1 MNLLHPWALG
11 VGAAAVALPV
21 IIHWLTRPRP
31 VTVPLSTL
39 RFVREAVQQKRAR
52 HRLRDWIILLLR
64 AAAVALLA
72 WAFARPLIGAKPLI
86 ADAPGDAVRVVIL
99 DRSQSMAAVSNGVQA
114 FERARPAAAKHL
126 AYSPGRRVNLIFA
139 GAKPIPVFQGPSS
152 NFAAVQEA
160 LATAKPLPENLNLKA
175 ALERAGEMLA
185 KSAPET
191 RKELIVISDFQRTNW
206 SAADFSPLPKETLI
220 QFESAAPKET
230 PANLAILRVAP
241 QGRVEQ
247 NRETRI
253 DVEVGN
259 FSNTPRDVQVEVNVG
274 GATVRVT
281 GHCPPAA
288 RTTLSGECV
297 LPASG
302 WFGAEAKLAGA
313 PDALAADDVRPFVL
327 NVRPAPT
334 FALLTREP
342 AAPKP
347 TSSHYLERA
356 LAPIRPRDNRPA
368 EKVVRIDSTTFDR
381 ESLGAADLIV
391 IDHAGRLTN
400 GSTRLLASMLR
411 RGRPLLYVAAEP
423 ADATNLGQLADAAG
437 ADLKMPVQ
445 FMPPPAGQGRRDLF
459 IASTRKESG
468 LFNVFGDG
476 LNAALAPLRFAGGL
490 ATRKLEGGLADDVVA
505 TYSDQSAAVV
515 VTACGAG
522 TIAVINA
529 SLADSSMPGSPVF
542 VSLTGE
548 LVNRLLSRS
557 KSADTVASGE
567 AAVSYLPPEAA
578 GTAGLAIQ
586 PPGAQDANAAAN
598 LGELVEESGSVI
610 WRWPAAGTPGVYRVK
625 RGAADVFALASA
637 VPAQE
642 ADLQSIDP
650 AVLKDRLAGGRTVAY
665 QNVGEDDQQRD
676 TRWAWL
682 AAMCAACMICEF
694 GALKLFRT

>member
-11 VGAAAVALPV
+11 IGAAAISLPV

-52 HRLRDWIILLLR
+52 HRLRDWIILALR

-114 FERARPAAAKHL
+114 FERARPAAAKQL

-139 GAKPIPVFQGPSS
+139 GAKPVPVFQGPSS
-152 NFAAVQEA
+152 NFSAVQEA
-160 LATAKPLPENLNLKA
+160 LAAAKPLPENLNLKA

-206 SAADFSPLPKETLI
+206 SSADFSPLPKETLI

-230 PANLAILRVAP
+230 PANLAIVRVGP

-259 FSNTPRDVQVEVNVG
+259 YSNTPRDVQAEVNVG
-274 GATVRVT
+274 GATVRVA
-281 GHCPPAA
+281 GHCPPGT
-288 RTTLSGECV
+288 RTTLGGECV
-297 LPASG
+297 LPAAG
-302 WFGAEAKLAGA
+302 WLGGEAKLAGA
-313 PDALAADDVRPFVL
+313 ADALVADDVRPFVL

-347 TSSHYLERA
+347 TSSHYLELA

-368 EKVVRIDSTTFDR
+368 EKVIRIDSTTFDR
-381 ESLGAADLIV
+381 ESLGSADLIV
-391 IDHAGRLTN
+391 IDHPGRLTN
-400 GSTRLLASMLR
+400 ESTRLLASMLR
-411 RGRPLLYVAAEP
+411 RGRPVLYVAAEP

-445 FMPPPAGQGRRDLF
+445 FIPPPAGQGRRDLF

-476 LNAALAPLRFAGGL
+476 LNAALAPLRFSGGL

-505 TYSDQSAAVV
+505 TYSDQSAAIV

-522 TIAVINA
+522 TLAVVNT
-529 SLADSSMPGSPVF
+529 SLADSNMPGSPVF

-557 KSADTVASGE
+557 KSTDTVAAGE
-567 AAVSYLPPEAA
+567 TAISYLAPEVA
-578 GTAGLAIQ
+578 GTAGLTIQ
-586 PPGAQDANAAAN
+586 PPAGLDVNAAAN
-598 LGELVEESGSVI
+598 LGELAEESGSVI

-625 RGAADVFALASA
+625 RGATDVFALASA

-665 QNVGEDDQQRD
+665 QNVGEDDQRRD

-682 AAMCAACMICEF
+682 AALCAACMICEF